1 MKGLVLQVAALAANP
16 ARISE
21 LARPLSDV
29 VEAVRHSLVV
39 GEVSAPSARGRV
51 DAA

>member
-29 VEAVRHSLVV
+29 VEAVRHSLV
-39 GEVSAPSARGRV
+39 GKVSAPSARGRV